1 MLPLYLDYLER
12 PKIYEG
18 LFYKELGIIS
28 EKSIFSEDSIRRI
41 RSKID
46 ETVQTYSKN
55 KAARDAKRA
64 LKSTSK
70 SKVAASTKL
79 GASHGAAAKKAKMAS
94 ALKKSLH
101 RLATEPGGSAK
112 SVVPTKLA
120 PSHGPAAKELK
131 TVNALR
137 KSYHRLATEPGGS
150 AKKAAPAATTQQ
162 KIDNLKALNKKTQKG
177 ALKKKISTATQQ
189 KIDNLKA
196 LNKKTQE
203 LTGKTKAV
211 VKGGGKTAV
220 SKLKIAAQQTSKLK
234 PAVKKAAPKVA
245 STIKPFMKK
254 AGMVGVGAAAAY
266 GGYKLYKRH
275 FSKAAK
281 KCKGK
286 SGAERTLCLQQATR
300 S

>member
-1 MLPLYLDYLER
+1 MNYMLPLYLDYLER

-28 EKSIFSEDSIRRI
+28 EKSTFSGDVIERI
-41 RSKID
+41 RSKLD

-64 LKSTSK
+64 LKSSHK
-70 SKVAASTKL
+70 AKLPPMELKAAHKT
-79 GASHGAAAKKAKMAS
+79 AAAK
-94 ALKKSLH
+94 
-101 RLATEPGGSAK
+101 
-112 SVVPTKLA
+112 
-120 PSHGPAAKELK
+120 
-131 TVNALR
+131 R
-137 KSYHRLATEPGGS
+137 KIA
-150 AKKAAPAATTQQ
+150 
-162 KIDNLKALNKKTQKG
+162 DLKALNKKTG
-177 ALKKKISTATQQ
+177 
-189 KIDNLKA
+189 
-196 LNKKTQE
+196 E
-203 LTGKTKAV
+203 LTGKIKTV
-211 VKGGGKTAV
+211 VKKGAVKQTAA

-245 STIKPFMKK
+245 STLKPFMKK

-275 FSKAAK
+275 FSKAAQ

-286 SGAERTLCLQQATR
+286 SGSERTLCLQQATR